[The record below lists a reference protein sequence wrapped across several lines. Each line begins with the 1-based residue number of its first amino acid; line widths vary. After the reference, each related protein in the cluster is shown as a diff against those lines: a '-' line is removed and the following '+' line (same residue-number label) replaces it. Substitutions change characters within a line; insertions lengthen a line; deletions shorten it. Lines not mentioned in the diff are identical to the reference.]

1 MDRKNTHIEELT
13 PKYYEYD
20 RLHPVIELFL
30 SRMNELNYRYYA
42 SELLRSISGTAE
54 SDLYASMRRAI
65 AILRLTGV
73 PVQNHFLRVYRCAGP
88 SKVRQDWKLSELA
101 CSLIIL
107 SYESPDT
114 EIEKF
119 RQAIIHYLGV

>member
-1 MDRKNTHIEELT
+1 MVRKNTHIEEFT

-20 RLHPVIELFL
+20 HLHPVIELFL

-42 SELLRSISGTAE
+42 SELFRSISGAAD

-88 SKVRQDWKLSELA
+88 SGIRQDWKLSELA

-107 SYESPDT
+107 SYEAPDT
-114 EIEKF
+114 EIEQF
-119 RQAIIHYLGV
+119 QQAIINYLGV